1 GRVEAGLPNPVVE
14 FAAGL
19 GGLTLLLLAA
29 AVGLLRDGAVVV
41 IVRDE
46 AGHAAEEVA
55 ASVGD
60 AGADLLGGVAGDRE
74 GALDLLAGGVGE
86 DADEFVAAFGLAG
99 GGDEGEAV
107 LGEEWEGGLGDV
119 HQACVGVL
127 VGPAGLRGDAR
138 RL

>member
-1 GRVEAGLPNPVVE
+1 FSVDGREGSDLLRVSAYDRKAVVGLEPTPDLGRVQAGLPNPVVE

-55 ASVGD
+55 ASVGY
-60 AGADLLGGVAGDRE
+60 AGADLLRGVAGDRE
-74 GALDLLAGGVGE
+74 
-86 DADEFVAAFGLAG
+86 
-99 GGDEGEAV
+99 
-107 LGEEWEGGLGDV
+107 
-119 HQACVGVL
+119 
-127 VGPAGLRGDAR
+127 
-138 RL
+138 